1 MSSIRSDFIFLSV
14 SQYIMF
20 IFALF
25 FPRKKGKFFKNFQLG
40 FFVISS
46 SGFVL
51 IQYVMALVSTKA
63 LSFQSK
69 RNAARESHSGG
80 ARDLVR
86 LSTASRNFQT
96 LIIRSF
102 SHNLFLNLNETFFGL
117 TYFSPFPYLI
127 AFGMEPQEDKLSQI
141 IKFSLY
147 YH

>member
-14 SQYIMF
+14 SQYKMF

-25 FPRKKGKFFKNFQLG
+25 FPRKKESFKKIFSWD

-69 RNAARESHSGG
+69 KNAAREAHSVG
-80 ARDLVR
+80 AREP
-86 LSTASRNFQT
+86 LSTASRNFQP
-96 LIIRSF
+96 LIIRS
-102 SHNLFLNLNETFFGL
+102 SAHNLFLNLNETFLVNVFFTFFLFNYAYGWS
-117 TYFSPFPYLI
+117 FR
-127 AFGMEPQEDKLSQI
+127 KI